1 MIEVD
6 GLTVVY
12 GRGEASVPAVA
23 GLSLEVDTYE
33 LVSVVGPSG
42 CGKSTLL
49 FVLDGLLRPTAGR
62 VRVHGEE
69 VRGVRRDVAL
79 ILQDAGLLPW
89 KTVRQNAELAL
100 RLQGRKDSAD
110 KVLADLGLAG
120 FEKRYPSELSE
131 GMKRRV
137 GIARA
142 LALQPRVMLMD
153 EPTANLDSI
162 TREHIQNLLLGL
174 WWEMGFTGVLVTHD
188 MEEAVF
194 LGKRIFVLSA
204 RPARV
209 VEVIENP
216 GMGEP
221 GYRGTPEFASQ
232 VAHLRGVL
240 GGNGA

>member
-6 GLTVVY
+6 GLTLIY
-12 GRGEASVPAVA
+12 GRGDTAVPAVA
-23 GLSLEVDTYE
+23 GLTMAVDSYE

-42 CGKSTLL
+42 CGKTTLL
-49 FVLDGLLRPTAGR
+49 FALDGLLRPTAGQIR
-62 VRVHGEE
+62 IHGEE

-89 KTVRQNAELAL
+89 KTVRANAELSL
-100 RLQGRKDSAD
+100 RIQGRTDSVGR
-110 KVLADLGLAG
+110 VLADLGLAG
-120 FEKRYPSELSE
+120 FENRFPRELSE

-162 TREHIQNLLLGL
+162 TREHIQNLILGL

-188 MEEAVF
+188 IEEAVF
-194 LGKRIFVLSA
+194 LGKRILVLSA

-209 VEVIENP
+209 VEVVENP

-221 GYRGTPEFASQ
+221 GYRGTPEFTST
-232 VAHLRGVL
+232 VAHLRQAL
-240 GGNGA
+240 GSDGA

>member
-6 GLTVVY
+6 GLTLIY
-12 GRGEASVPAVA
+12 GRGDAAVPAVA
-23 GLSLEVDTYE
+23 GLSMVVDSYE
-33 LVSVVGPSG
+33 LVAVVGPSG
-42 CGKSTLL
+42 CGKTTLL
-49 FVLDGLLRPTAGR
+49 LALDGLLRPTAGQIR
-62 VRVHGEE
+62 IHGEE

-89 KTVRQNAELAL
+89 KTVRQNAEFSL
-100 RLQGRKDSAD
+100 RIQGRKESASG
-110 KVLADLGLAG
+110 VLSDLGLAG
-120 FEKRYPSELSE
+120 FERRFPSEISE

-153 EPTANLDSI
+153 EPMANLDSL
-162 TREHIQNLLLGL
+162 TRERTQDLILGL

-221 GYRGTPEFASQ
+221 DYRGTPEFAAQ
-232 VAHLRGVL
+232 VAYLRQVL
-240 GGNGA
+240 GGDGP

>member
-6 GLTVVY
+6 GLTLIY
-12 GRGEASVPAVA
+12 GRGGAAVPAVA
-23 GLSLEVDTYE
+23 GLSMAVDSYE

-42 CGKSTLL
+42 CGKTTLL
-49 FVLDGLLRPTAGR
+49 FALDGLLAPTAGQIR
-62 VRVHGEE
+62 IHGEE

-89 KTVRQNAELAL
+89 KTVRANAELSL
-100 RLQGRKDSAD
+100 RIQGRKETAA

-120 FEKRYPSELSE
+120 FERRFPSELSE

-162 TREHIQNLLLGL
+162 TREHIQNLILGL

-194 LGKRIFVLSA
+194 LGKRILVLSK

-209 VEVIENP
+209 LEVVENP

-221 GYRGTPEFASQ
+221 GYRGTPEFVAQ
-232 VAHLRGVL
+232 VAHLRQVL
-240 GGNGA
+240 GANDT